1 MKAIMVFSMPNI
13 PRRQNEAMEE
23 KRLKNDY
30 YGRKIK
36 NGILYHIT
44 VFQL

>member
-1 MKAIMVFSMPNI
+1 MVFSMRNI
-13 PRRQNEAMEE
+13 PRRQNEAMEG

>member
-1 MKAIMVFSMPNI
+1 MVFSMCNI
-13 PRRQNEAMEE
+13 PRRQNEAMEVKKK

-36 NGILYHIT
+36 NGI
-44 VFQL
+44 F